1 MSVETLE
8 NPATTHES
16 AQSAAITISR
26 VTAVLGAEIGGIDL
40 REDLDAPSV
49 AKLRAALLA
58 HKVLFFRDQP
68 INDEQ
73 HVRFARYFGPVTPA
87 HPITNG
93 RDADHP
99 EIMENVQ
106 SVINARK
113 SDFNEAEKA
122 VYRASIRPWGRR
134 GWHTDITF
142 VENPADITI
151 LRAHQVADVGGDTAW
166 ADLEALYNSLSPAF
180 RGFLDTLH
188 AGHFRHDTLHGNR
201 PEKRTDG
208 RDNEAFLALHP
219 LVRVHPE
226 TGRKA
231 LFLSPIFLKY
241 IDELNEDES
250 EALLGYLKNELA
262 ARIDLQVRFHWTPH
276 AIAVWDNRNTT
287 HWGPVDA
294 RYLEGER
301 IVRRTTVGNSIPTG
315 PNGERSH
322 QIAGDPFYLIDA
334 Y

>member
-1 MSVETLE
+1 MPVDTLE
-8 NPATTHES
+8 NPATIAAS
-16 AQSAAITISR
+16 AQSEAITVTR

-40 REDLDAPSV
+40 REELDAASV
-49 AKLRAALLA
+49 ARLRAALLA

-68 INDEQ
+68 ISDEQ
-73 HVRFARYFGPVTPA
+73 HLRFARYLGPVTPA
-87 HPITNG
+87 HPISNG
-93 RDADHP
+93 RDEQHA

-106 SVINARK
+106 SVINARRPN
-113 SDFNEAEKA
+113 FTAEQKA
-122 VYRASIRPWGRR
+122 VHRASIRPWGRR

-142 VENPADITI
+142 VENPAEITI
-151 LRAHQVADVGGDTAW
+151 LRAHQVAEVGGDTAW
-166 ADLEALYNSLSPAF
+166 VDLEALYDSLSPAF
-180 RGFLDTLH
+180 AAFLDTLH
-188 AGHFRHDTLHGNR
+188 AGHFRHDQLHGNQV
-201 PEKRTDG
+201 EKRHDG
-208 RDNEAFLALHP
+208 RGNEAFLALHP

-231 LFLSPIFLKY
+231 LFLSPLFLKY

-262 ARIDLQVRFHWTPH
+262 ARIDLQVRFHWTPN
-276 AIAVWDNRNTT
+276 ALVVWDNRNTT

-294 RYLEGER
+294 RHLIGER
-301 IVRRTTVGNSIPTG
+301 IVRRTTVGNSVPIG